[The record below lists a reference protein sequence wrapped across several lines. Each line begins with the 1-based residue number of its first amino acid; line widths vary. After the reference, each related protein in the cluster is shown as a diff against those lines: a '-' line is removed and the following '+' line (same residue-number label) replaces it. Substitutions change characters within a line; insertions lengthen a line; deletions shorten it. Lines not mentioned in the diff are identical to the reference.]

1 MKKAIDLFYSFIGA
15 IMVFCLAV
23 MAAMV
28 FLNVVLRYTANS
40 GLNVSDELSRY
51 FFIWVSFI
59 GAVLTFRENNHLGI
73 ETLVAKF
80 SRSGRII
87 CMILVNMIIML
98 CAAVFF
104 WGTWK
109 QAGINASMHAP
120 VTGLPMIYVY
130 GVGMFTGGGIF
141 IISMERLWRL
151 LTGRVTDDEIAR
163 FAGENLSIEEMA
175 ER

>member
-15 IMVFCLAV
+15 IMVFCLAA
-23 MAAMV
+23 MAVMV
-28 FLNVVLRYTANS
+28 FVNVVLRYTANS

-59 GAVLTFRENNHLGI
+59 GAVLTFRDNNHLGI

-80 SRSGRII
+80 SRNGRII
-87 CMILVNMIIML
+87 CMILVNLIIML

-109 QAGINASMHAP
+109 QSGINASMHAP

>member
-1 MKKAIDLFYSFIGA
+1 
-15 IMVFCLAV
+15 MVFCLAA
-23 MAAMV
+23 MAVMV
-28 FLNVVLRYTANS
+28 FVNVVLRYTANS

-59 GAVLTFRENNHLGI
+59 GAVLTFRDNNHLGI

-80 SRSGRII
+80 SRNGRII
-87 CMILVNMIIML
+87 CMILVNLIIML

-109 QAGINASMHAP
+109 QSGINASMHAP

>member
-1 MKKAIDLFYSFIGA
+1 MKKATDLFFGFVGA
-15 IMVFCLAV
+15 LMVFSLAA

-28 FLNVVLRYTANS
+28 FLNVVLRYAANS

-80 SRSGRII
+80 SRKGRLVCMVIVNVII
-87 CMILVNMIIML
+87 AF

-109 QAGINASMHAP
+109 QSGINASMHAP
-120 VTGLPMIYVY
+120 VTGLPMIFVY

-141 IISMERLWRL
+141 IIALERLWRL
-151 LTGRVTDDEIAR
+151 LTGRITDDEIAH
-163 FAGENLSIEEMA
+163 FAGENLSLEELA

>member
-15 IMVFCLAV
+15 IMVFCLAA
-23 MAAMV
+23 MAVMV
-28 FLNVVLRYTANS
+28 FVNVVLRYTANS

-59 GAVLTFRENNHLGI
+59 GAVLTFRDNNHLGI

-80 SRSGRII
+80 SRNGRII
-87 CMILVNMIIML
+87 CMILVNLIIML

-109 QAGINASMHAP
+109 QSGINASMHAP

-141 IISMERLWRL
+141 IISIERLWRL

>member
-15 IMVFCLAV
+15 IMVFCLAA
-23 MAAMV
+23 MAVMV
-28 FLNVVLRYTANS
+28 FVNVVLRYTANS

-59 GAVLTFRENNHLGI
+59 GAVLTFRDNNHLGI

-80 SRSGRII
+80 SRNGCII
-87 CMILVNMIIML
+87 CMILVNLIIML

-109 QAGINASMHAP
+109 QSGIIASMHAP